1 MFDQENMVVELLDII
16 RFNRDKI
23 IYDTKKRNFCVLSM
37 RIHGS
42 ARFFYEDQIYEVKKG
57 DLLYIP
63 ANICY
68 SQATEGEE
76 VIAVHFVLY
85 KGTAPKMQLFHPQDP
100 QMAKKLFE
108 ELYDS
113 WHAKQA
119 GYRCAGTARFYKLM
133 ELCIRQAAQIRV
145 TREQAERIAPSLEYL
160 HKAFCDPELSVGDL
174 ARRSNISE
182 VYFRRVFKQ
191 MFGMSPVKY
200 ITQLRIE
207 HAKTL
212 LETYTFSVEKA
223 AEMSGF
229 SDVKYFGTVFK
240 KQTGMLPSHFKRGIA
255 F

>member
-1 MFDQENMVVELLDII
+1 MFNQENMVVELLDII

-100 QMAKKLFE
+100 QLAEKLFE
-108 ELYDS
+108 ELYDG
-113 WHAKQA
+113 WHSK
-119 GYRCAGTARFYKLM
+119 
-133 ELCIRQAAQIRV
+133 
-145 TREQAERIAPSLEYL
+145 
-160 HKAFCDPELSVGDL
+160 
-174 ARRSNISE
+174 
-182 VYFRRVFKQ
+182 
-191 MFGMSPVKY
+191 
-200 ITQLRIE
+200 
-207 HAKTL
+207 
-212 LETYTFSVEKA
+212 
-223 AEMSGF
+223 
-229 SDVKYFGTVFK
+229 
-240 KQTGMLPSHFKRGIA
+240 
-255 F
+255 

>member
-1 MFDQENMVVELLDII
+1 MSQES
-16 RFNRDKI
+16 RP
-23 IYDTKKRNFCVLSM
+23 
-37 RIHGS
+37 S
-42 ARFFYEDQIYEVKKG
+42 ALPPRW
-57 DLLYIP
+57 
-63 ANICY
+63 NIC
-68 SQATEGEE
+68 
-76 VIAVHFVLY
+76 
-85 KGTAPKMQLFHPQDP
+85 
-100 QMAKKLFE
+100 
-108 ELYDS
+108 
-113 WHAKQA
+113 
-119 GYRCAGTARFYKLM
+119 
-133 ELCIRQAAQIRV
+133 IR
-145 TREQAERIAPSLEYL
+145 
-160 HKAFCDPELSVGDL
+160 LSVIRSFQWGDL